1 MPTGPALIA
10 VIHQQ
15 KKEGQRPSRPMTA
28 PAMSSIPG
36 HRLSY
41 NQTGADGKA
50 GEKDVLRVGHNLGG
64 KKELMSFTSLLKSS
78 APKGKEKAKP
88 KMGSLGASPL
98 TAPQTTSA
106 SFSPPG
112 RSASLPRSPAA
123 IHGQE
128 RSKRGLGTPTKNYPV
143 PKYRNPLQLF
153 RSPKKEEPSPNK
165 NSSLDIPAFR
175 LDDDID
181 MTVKIVN
188 KKVKKPGFTPF

>member
-10 VIHQQ
+10 VIHRQ

-41 NQTGADGKA
+41 NQAGANRKA

-128 RSKRGLGTPTKNYPV
+128 RSKRGLGP
-143 PKYRNPLQLF
+143 QL
-153 RSPKKEEPSPNK
+153 RTILYQS
-165 NSSLDIPAFR
+165 I
-175 LDDDID
+175 
-181 MTVKIVN
+181 
-188 KKVKKPGFTPF
+188 GTPFSCSGPQRRKSPLLTKTQVWTYQHSDLMTRLT

>member
-1 MPTGPALIA
+1 MPT
-10 VIHQQ
+10 VIHRQ
-15 KKEGQRPSRPMTA
+15 KKEGQSPSRPMTA
-28 PAMSSIPG
+28 PAMSSTR
-36 HRLSY
+36 HWLSY
-41 NQTGADGKA
+41 NQAGADRKT
-50 GEKDVLRVGHNLGG
+50 GEKEVLRVGHNLGG
-64 KKELMSFTSLLKSS
+64 KKELMPFTSLFKSS

-88 KMGSLGASPL
+88 KMGSLGASTL

-143 PKYRNPLQLF
+143 PKFRNPLQLF

-165 NSSLDIPAFR
+165 NE
-175 LDDDID
+175 ID

-188 KKVKKPGFTPF
+188 KNVKKPKPGFTPF

>member
-1 MPTGPALIA
+1 MPT
-10 VIHQQ
+10 VIHRQ

-28 PAMSSIPG
+28 PAMSS
-36 HRLSY
+36 LSY
-41 NQTGADGKA
+41 NQAGSGRKT

-64 KKELMSFTSLLKSS
+64 KKGLMPFTSLFKSS

-88 KMGSLGASPL
+88 KMGSLGASTL

-106 SFSPPG
+106 SLSPPG

-165 NSSLDIPAFR
+165 NIPAFR
-175 LDDDID
+175 LDDE

-188 KKVKKPGFTPF
+188 KNVQKKPKPGFTPF